1 MDASKANMACRLFE
15 KEANALVASG
25 MARVDVENSLDL
37 HTAAGKVTTTKT
49 RLPVLADGEDQDPE
63 NYERIFEEKFDGKV
77 PDAIVGLMF
86 DNKLVYA
93 NDAMNN
99 SVEVPMW
106 EKVLM

>member
-1 MDASKANMACRLFE
+1 MACRLFE

-63 NYERIFEEKFDGKV
+63 NYEQIFEEKFDGKV

-86 DNKLVYA
+86 DNKLVYVT
-93 NDAMNN
+93 DAMNN

>member
-1 MDASKANMACRLFE
+1 MACRLFE

-63 NYERIFEEKFDGKV
+63 NYEQIFEEKFDGKV

-93 NDAMNN
+93 TDAMNN